1 MGNMFHKLTKVE
13 KEECLVKIEF
23 YTNSKKL
30 FLNKD
35 FCLAQ
40 LSEETG
46 ITAHKISYLINSE
59 FGVNFN
65 DYVNLKRI
73 QCLLENIND
82 PILKNLSIE
91 KMSLICG
98 FGSRASCFRALRKHK
113 GKSLKHFKISSHLS

>member
-1 MGNMFHKLTKVE
+1 MFGRLTKEE
-13 KEECLVKIEF
+13 KEECLVRIEF
-23 YTNSKKL
+23 ITNSKKL

-46 ITAHKISYLINSE
+46 ITGHKISYLINAE

-65 DYVNLKRI
+65 DYINLKRI
-73 QCLLENIND
+73 QYLLENLND
-82 PILKNLSIE
+82 PVFKNLSIE

-98 FGSRASCFRALRKHK
+98 FGSRANCFRALRKHK
-113 GKSLKHFKISSHLS
+113 GKSLKHFKIGSHLS

>member
-1 MGNMFHKLTKVE
+1 MGNMFCKLKKEE
-13 KEECLVKIEF
+13 KEECLVRIEF
-23 YTNSKKL
+23 FMNSKKL

-35 FCLAQ
+35 LCLAQ

-46 ITAHKISYLINSE
+46 ITGHKISYLINAE
-59 FGVNFN
+59 LRLNFN

-73 QCLLENIND
+73 QYLLENINA